1 MRAAVESRVRPR
13 SPVTKIWRLEQ
24 TARFCGAETRGNVA
38 EMKTSCIR
46 LLTLTPTGR
55 ASCTEQATTHVC
67 ADVNVE

>member
-24 TARFCGAETRGNVA
+24 TARFCGAETR